1 MTQAIV
7 DRCMD
12 PTAQELLAQFL
23 ASDEPDGKGQKLA
36 KARLLAALT
45 DAEQGVC

>member
-7 DRCMD
+7 DRCTD
-12 PTAQELLAQFL
+12 PTARELLAQFL